1 MMHTSSFLR
10 FGAAVL
16 FSSLAGMG
24 CSQMTAGSYDAA
36 QDKRPVTME
45 VAAMRD
51 PAPKLGVVTTNMW
64 HKDRPEELKVVADHL
79 RAEVK
84 GGPDFILCQEVVFNR
99 GGPQDNTAAVLAAN
113 LGFHSRGTKRTS
125 DGEGVAIVS
134 RYPFAHYDALHLA
147 SQTSPF
153 LLGFR
158 RVSVMGEFNVPNVG
172 LVRVVNV
179 HFTNWGFEA
188 HVRRNQLRE
197 TLEWV
202 GQRERVAPAAITF
215 LGGDF
220 NAKPDSEEMQI
231 VRDFR
236 LPSGIAFRNH
246 NGQEPS
252 MGAPGDPDKRIDFI
266 FIASAADNATFA
278 REALL
283 WKGGLPKAEPQFF
296 LSDHLPVMHVYSV
309 QRPVRPVASAN

>member
-1 MMHTSSFLR
+1 MHVSSFARL
-10 FGAAVL
+10 GVALL
-16 FSSLAGMG
+16 FSSFVGTG

-36 QDKRPVTME
+36 QDRRAVTME
-45 VAAMRD
+45 VAATRD

-79 RAEVK
+79 RGEVV

-99 GGPQDNTAAVLAAN
+99 GGAQDNTAAVLAGH
-113 LGFHSRGTKRTS
+113 LGYHSRGTKRTS
-125 DGEGVAIVS
+125 DSEGVAIVS
-134 RYPFAHYDALHLA
+134 RYPFARYDELHLA
-147 SQTSPF
+147 SQTSPL

-158 RVSVMGEFNVPNVG
+158 RVSVMGEFNVPEVG

-197 TLEWV
+197 TLAWV
-202 GQRERVAPAAITF
+202 GERERVAPAAITF

-236 LPSGIAFRNH
+236 MGNGIAFRNH
-246 NGQEPS
+246 NGSAPS
-252 MGAPGDPDKRIDFI
+252 MGSPGDPDKRIDFI
-266 FIASAADNATFA
+266 FVASAANGATFA

-283 WKGGLPKAEPQFF
+283 WKGGLPKAQPQFY
-296 LSDHLPVMHVYSV
+296 LSDHLPVMHVYGV
-309 QRPVRPVASAN
+309 QKAGRPVASAE